1 MKNIMVCAAM
11 AIAAIAGGCA
21 SQSAGSVDKATA
33 ISVAPKPATPVGDWH
48 GTVSRPPGVTYRL
61 GFHFEEA
68 SPGAFSGS
76 VESPDMGA
84 PKTPLAEVT
93 LADNTLSFAVPASRT
108 SFKGTWDAAA
118 GAWVG
123 DYNHPAGASQLKL
136 VSGVMPP
143 MPPLPAVAGLDGRWE
158 GKVQAALPVVVRVK
172 TDVNGTVVR
181 IDLPPQATDIPA
193 STLTREGA
201 RVRFSI
207 AGYAMSYEGT
217 LSADGSVLTGAMS
230 QLGQALP
237 LVLTHASSDMA
248 PAVLSQRPQT
258 PVKPYPYREE
268 EVAFDNAAAP
278 GVRLA
283 CSLTSP
289 NSPGPH
295 PAAVLISGSGPQDRD
310 ATVLGHKTFLVLAD
324 HLTRKGIAVLR
335 CDDRGVGK
343 STGDFTKATLDD
355 FASDAEASFAFL
367 RTHPSV
373 DPKRIGLIGHSLG
386 TMIGP
391 KAAAKHRD
399 VAFLV
404 MLAAAGVPGR
414 DISIDQQQAIARA
427 DGMPD
432 KFLASSGALWRKVVA
447 IVNSSVDNASVRS
460 SVLALLLAEGPS
472 AYPTGMTEAV
482 AKAEADRV
490 SSDYVRGLQAYDPAK
505 FLSNVRTPILAMNG
519 SLDVQATPALN
530 LGGLRKILAKHP
542 DATVLEMPGLNHAF
556 QHAKTGAMSEYV
568 EIEETFAPE
577 ALETISSWIA
587 KRVIASRG

>member
-21 SQSAGSVDKATA
+21 SQTAGAVDTA
-33 ISVAPKPATPVGDWH
+33 AAVPVAPKPVTPAGDWY
-48 GTVSRPPGVTYRL
+48 GTVSRPPGVTFRL
-61 GFHFEEA
+61 GFHVEETA
-68 SPGAFSGS
+68 PGTFAGS

-84 PKTPLAEVT
+84 PKTPLAGVT
-93 LADNTLSFAVPASRT
+93 FADNILSFSLPASRS

-123 DYNHPAGASQLKL
+123 DYSYPAGASQLKL

-143 MPPLPAVAGLDGRWE
+143 TPPLPAVAGLDGRWE
-158 GKVQAALPVVVRVK
+158 GRVQAALPVVLRVK
-172 TDVNGTVVR
+172 TEASGTIAR
-181 IDLPPQATDIPA
+181 LDLPGQATGIPLA
-193 STLTREGA
+193 TLVRDGA
-201 RVRFSI
+201 RVKFSI
-207 AGYAMSYEGT
+207 TGYAMSYEGA
-217 LSADGSVLTGAMS
+217 LSADGSSITGAVS

-237 LVLTHASSDMA
+237 LVFTHTSSDFS

-258 PVKPYPYREE
+258 PRKPYPYKEE
-268 EVAFDNAAAP
+268 EVVFDNPAAP
-278 GVRLA
+278 GVKLA
-283 CSLTSP
+283 CSFTSP

-295 PAAVLISGSGPQDRD
+295 PAAVLISGSGPHDRD

-324 HLTRKGIAVLR
+324 HLTRKGVAVLR

-343 STGDFTKATLDD
+343 STGDFTKTTLDD
-355 FASDAEASFAFL
+355 FASDAEAGFAFL
-367 RTHPSV
+367 RTHPSI

-386 TMIGP
+386 TIIGP
-391 KAAAKHRD
+391 NAAAKQPD
-399 VAFLV
+399 AAFLV

-414 DISIDQQQAIARA
+414 EISIDQQQAIARA

-447 IVNSSVDNASVRS
+447 IVNSPADNASVRS

-472 AYPTGMTEAV
+472 AYPTGMTEAT

-490 SSDYVRGLQAYDPAK
+490 SSDYVRGVQAYDPAK
-505 FLSNVRTPILAMNG
+505 FLSTARMPILAMNG
-519 SLDVQATPALN
+519 ALDVQATPALN
-530 LGGLRKILAKHP
+530 LGGLRKILAKHS

-556 QHAKTGAMSEYV
+556 QHAKTGAMSEYA

-577 ALETISSWIA
+577 ALEMISSWIV
-587 KRVIASRG
+587 KRMIANGG

>member
-1 MKNIMVCAAM
+1 MKKILVCAAM

-21 SQSAGSVDKATA
+21 SQSAGAVDKATA
-33 ISVAPKPATPVGDWH
+33 VSVAPKPVTPAGDWY
-48 GTVSRPPGVTYRL
+48 GTVSRPPGITYRL
-61 GFHFEEA
+61 GFHFAET
-68 SPGAFSGS
+68 SPGTFSGS

-93 LADNTLSFAVPASRT
+93 FADNTLSFAIPASRT
-108 SFKGTWDAAA
+108 SFKGSWDAAA

-158 GKVQAALPVVVRVK
+158 GKVQAALPVVLRVK
-172 TDVNGTVVR
+172 TDASGTIAR
-181 IDLPPQATDIPA
+181 LDMPGQATDIPLA
-193 STLTREGA
+193 TLARAGA
-201 RVRFSI
+201 RVTFSI
-207 AGYAMSYEGT
+207 AGYAMTYGGD
-217 LSADGSVLTGAMS
+217 LSADGSTITGAVS
-230 QLGQALP
+230 QVGQALP
-237 LVLTHASSDMA
+237 LVLTHTSSDFS

-258 PVKPYPYREE
+258 PRKPYPYKEE
-268 EVAFDNAAAP
+268 EVVFDNAAAP
-278 GVRLA
+278 GVKLA

-335 CDDRGVGK
+335 CDDRGVAK

-355 FASDAEASFAFL
+355 FASDAEASFNFL
-367 RTHPSV
+367 HTRSDI
-373 DPKRIGLIGHSLG
+373 DPNRIGLIGHSLG
-386 TMIGP
+386 TMIG
-391 KAAAKHRD
+391 AQTAAKRPD

-414 DISIDQQQAIARA
+414 EISIDQQQAIARA

-432 KFLASSGALWRKVVA
+432 RFLASSGALWRKVVA
-447 IVNSSVDNASVRS
+447 IVNSSADNASVRS

-472 AYPTGMTEAV
+472 AYPTGMTEAT

-490 SSDYVRGLQAYDPAK
+490 SSDYVRGIQAYDPTK
-505 FLSNVRTPILAMNG
+505 VLSNARMPILAMNG
-519 SLDVQATPALN
+519 ALDVQATPDLN
-530 LGGLRKILAKHP
+530 LGGLRKILAKHS

-556 QHAKTGAMSEYV
+556 QHAKTGAMSEYA

-577 ALETISSWIA
+577 ALETISRWIV
-587 KRVIASRG
+587 KRVAG